1 MRTIFHVSDVSKWE
15 LAIKN
20 AIHMLNYGKDTKT
33 DIVIEFMV
41 NGPAV
46 TPLNLHDETGEPI
59 RTALQDLVKRGV
71 NVAISQNTLRHLG
84 LGEQRHPLLRGGGA
98 VNGSGTDPQAERGI
112 RLHSPL
118 GLHIRQRAAGLR
130 SGGSL
135 FSLSTAPVSPSRR
148 TYRP

>member
-1 MRTIFHVSDVSKWE
+1 MRTIFHVSDASKWE

-84 LGEQRHPLLRGGGA
+84 LGNKDIPSYA
-98 VNGSGTDPQAERGI
+98 VVV
-112 RLHSPL
+112 
-118 GLHIRQRAAGLR
+118 
-130 SGGSL
+130 
-135 FSLSTAPVSPSRR
+135 LSTALELTRR
-148 TYRP
+148 QGEGYAYIRP